1 MCGKE
6 LAPGEGEVYEG
17 VCDSCIGAM
26 KFLHPKSKK
35 LNARLKCHK
44 EQAKKLKQ

>member
-1 MCGKE
+1 MCEKD
-6 LAPGEGEVYEG
+6 LAPGEGEVYED
-17 VCDSCIGAM
+17 VCDSCLEAM
-26 KFLHPKSKK
+26 QMKYPKSKK